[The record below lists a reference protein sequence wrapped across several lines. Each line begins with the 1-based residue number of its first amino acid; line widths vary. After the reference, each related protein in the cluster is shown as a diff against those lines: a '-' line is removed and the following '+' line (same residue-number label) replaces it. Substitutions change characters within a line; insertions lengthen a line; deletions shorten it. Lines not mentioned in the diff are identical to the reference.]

1 MQFSFAFDTKFLSI
15 FIIVIWLL
23 LIWFSSFQGLFSR
36 FEIIFNER
44 AFLFKI
50 EVISSR
56 FF

>member
-1 MQFSFAFDTKFLSI
+1 MQFSFTFDTKFLSI
-15 FIIVIWLL
+15 FIIV
-23 LIWFSSFQGLFSR
+23 IWFSSFQGLFSR

>member
-1 MQFSFAFDTKFLSI
+1 MQFSFTFDTKFLSI